1 MRSFRAE
8 PLLLNTSNLTQN
20 RSSNVLQYTNEQ
32 MSEESIPPELAESL
46 VGEKERKVGAMS
58 RGWPAEIYS

>member
-1 MRSFRAE
+1 M
-8 PLLLNTSNLTQN
+8 
-20 RSSNVLQYTNEQ
+20 NEQ
-32 MSEESIPPELAESL
+32 MSEESSPPELAESL